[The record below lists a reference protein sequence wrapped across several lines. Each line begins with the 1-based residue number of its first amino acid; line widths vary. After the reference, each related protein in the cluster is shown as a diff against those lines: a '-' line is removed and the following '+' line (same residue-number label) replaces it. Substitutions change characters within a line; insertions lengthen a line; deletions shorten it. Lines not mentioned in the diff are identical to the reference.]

1 MGMNVAQIFRAVREG
16 RVLTRL
22 GYTWSCPQCG
32 VVLAE
37 SRCRDGR
44 DRGALAHCLLH
55 RASVAEAGHVGLGV
69 RKARFWD
76 ESGQNLMLAS

>member
-22 GYTWSCPQCG
+22 GYAWSCPQCG

-37 SRCRDGR
+37 SRNKDRR
-44 DRGALAHCLLH
+44 DRGAVVHCLLH
-55 RASVAEAGHVGLGV
+55 RASEAEAGHVGMGEQ
-69 RKARFWD
+69 RARFWN
-76 ESGQNLMLAS
+76 ESGRDLMLAS